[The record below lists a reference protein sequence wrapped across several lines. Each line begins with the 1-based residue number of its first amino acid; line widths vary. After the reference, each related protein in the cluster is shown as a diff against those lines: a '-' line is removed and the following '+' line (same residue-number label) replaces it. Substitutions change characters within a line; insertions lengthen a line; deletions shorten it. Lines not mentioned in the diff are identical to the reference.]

1 MIYTLTLN
9 PSIDYIVAVE
19 NLKLG
24 GLNRT
29 KEEEMFPGGKGIN
42 VSLVLKNLGIQSVA
56 LGFIGGFTGEE
67 IERLLVLKGIKT
79 DFIKVSKGNSRIN
92 VKARDIGYDKNS
104 LPSETEINGMGPT
117 IDENEYQQ
125 LLAKLDRLN
134 KDDILV
140 IAGAIPSSMSEDI
153 YQTIMDRLVYKEVKV
168 ILDASGNSLKQ
179 ALSKRPYLVKPNNHE
194 LGALYGVSITTRE
207 QALEYA
213 KKLKEEG
220 PQNVLVSLGG
230 EGAVLLTEKGE
241 EYLLAA
247 PEGTVINSIGAG
259 DSMVAGF
266 LMGISET
273 KDIKKAFEMAI
284 CTGSASAFSIEM
296 ATKEQVFELM
306 NRLYD

>member
-117 IDENEYQQ
+117 IEEDEYQQ
-125 LLAKLDRLN
+125 LLAKLDRLT

-140 IAGAIPSSMSEDI
+140 IAGAIPSSMSDDI
-153 YQTIMDRLVYKEVKV
+153 YQTIMDRLAYKEVKV

-273 KDIKKAFEMAI
+273 EDIKKAFEMAI
-284 CTGSASAFSIEM
+284 CTGSASAFSIGM

-306 NRLYD
+306 NRLHD

>member
-117 IDENEYQQ
+117 IEEDEYQQ
-125 LLAKLDRLN
+125 LLAKLDRLT

>member
-125 LLAKLDRLN
+125 LLAKLDRLT